1 MSVCFLMWNFTT
13 PFSHE
18 KWNQNRHLV
27 HWIHPSKQI
36 LLHTKQADICF
47 FTFKTEITDCQ
58 ASLEKY
64 GLNDSK
70 LKESTIKLSLKE
82 LASTT
87 TIDSS
92 KTLNMNQ
99 GSLCRLSV
107 QIKEVWCSIL
117 YLDYFCSLYIWI
129 FQINIFFREKS
140 MFYKNPFFW
149 NPFFEKCRLFSRK
162 FFFLNNPYF

>member
-1 MSVCFLMWNFTT
+1 LFKSSSLK
-13 PFSHE
+13 FSHE

-27 HWIHPSKQI
+27 HWIHLSKLI
-36 LLHTKQADICF
+36 LLHSKQADVCF
-47 FTFKTEITDCQ
+47 FTFKTEITDFQ

-87 TIDSS
+87 TIGSS

-99 GSLCRLSV
+99 RSLCRLSV

-117 YLDYFCSLYIWI
+117 YLDYFCPLYIWI
-129 FQINIFFREKS
+129 FQINIFFL
-140 MFYKNPFFW
+140 KNPGFF
-149 NPFFEKCRLFSRK
+149 PE
-162 FFFLNNPYF
+162 